1 MPSPDL
7 FPAVAISAVGWGLA
21 LLLGWPAAR
30 AARLR
35 RFLLDTPTSKTK
47 GVFIGHVEVEG
58 TAETQVPFTSFLAEK
73 PCVHYRWSVG
83 EHWSR
88 VVTETYRDS
97 KGNTRT
103 RTRRESG
110 VRTVASGGETQ
121 PFYLKDD
128 TGYLLVRPD
137 GARLETLTIFSQTV
151 SMGHPLYHAKGP
163 ADSVAHSDHVR
174 TFTEEAIPLHQPLFV
189 AGTAR
194 ERHDM
199 VAAEIAESPD
209 APLYVISVRDERAV
223 AGGYAWAYWLWAVFG
238 ALVAGASSFFAVTA
252 LLGAS
257 GGDPKK
263 DGPWVVAATI
273 GALALYAA
281 YHFAIWAW
289 MAFNSLQ
296 RLRQRV
302 RAAAANIDVELKR
315 RHDLFPRLVE
325 VVKGARVHERATM
338 ELVATLRRQALASRD
353 AGDVAAVSPAI
364 VAIAEGYPDLRAS
377 DAFLE
382 LQRTISDTETRIAL
396 SREYHNGVVTSF
408 NTRLAV
414 VPDSLVARLA
424 GMTPFALFE
433 AKALERE
440 AQRVGLAG

>member
-1 MPSPDL
+1 MPGSEILPIL
-7 FPAVAISAVGWGLA
+7 AIPAIGWGVA

-47 GVFIGHVEVEG
+47 GVFIGHVEVKG
-58 TAETQVPFTSFLAEK
+58 TAETQVPFTSHLAER
-73 PCVHYRWSVG
+73 PCVHYTWSVG

-88 VVTETYRDS
+88 LVTETYRDS

-110 VRTVASGGETQ
+110 VHIVASGGESQ
-121 PFYLKDD
+121 PFYLKDE
-128 TGYLLVRPD
+128 TGHLLVRPE
-137 GARLETLTIFSQTV
+137 GARLETLTVFRETV
-151 SMGHPLYHAKGP
+151 PRGHPLYYAKGP
-163 ADSVAHSDHVR
+163 RGAVAHSDHLR
-174 TFTEEAIPLHQPLFV
+174 TFTEEAIPLHHPLFV

-199 VAAEIAESPD
+199 VAAEIAAARD
-209 APLYVISVRDERAV
+209 APIYVISVHGEESVGR
-223 AGGYAWAYWLWAVFG
+223 GYAWAYWLWAVFG
-238 ALVAGASSFFAVTA
+238 GVIAGASSFAIAHLLRQAYPAEPYLAAAAVT
-252 LLGAS
+252 
-257 GGDPKK
+257 GG
-263 DGPWVVAATI
+263 I
-273 GALALYAA
+273 LLYAA
-281 YHFAIWAW
+281 YHLAIWAW

-325 VVKGARVHERATM
+325 TVKGARVHERATQ
-338 ELVATLRRQALASRD
+338 ELVATLRRQAVARRE

-364 VAIAEGYPDLRAS
+364 AAIAEGYPDLGAS
-377 DAFLE
+377 AAFLE
-382 LQRTISDTETRIAL
+382 LQKTISDTETRIAL
-396 SREYHNGVVTSF
+396 SREYHNGIVASF
-408 NTRLAV
+408 NARLLV
-414 VPDSLVARLA
+414 VPDRLVARLA
-424 GMTPFALFE
+424 GMRPFALFE

-440 AQRVGLAG
+440 TPRVALAE